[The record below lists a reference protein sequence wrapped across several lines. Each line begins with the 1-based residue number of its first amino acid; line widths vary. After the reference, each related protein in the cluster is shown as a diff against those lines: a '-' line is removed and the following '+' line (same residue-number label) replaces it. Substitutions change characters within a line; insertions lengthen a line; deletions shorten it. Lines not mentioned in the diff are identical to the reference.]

1 MAKQG
6 TPCNLLVLRGKITG
20 SYGFSRLIQ
29 GGVEFPFQFCCGCL
43 LTSNLVAEMVYPH

>member
-29 GGVEFPFQFCCGCL
+29 GVWNFP
-43 LTSNLVAEMVYPH
+43 SNSVAAVS